1 MDGETL
7 SPAANR
13 HVPAALCGGATH
25 EVQRPAT
32 QSLPIVVAS
41 PHSGAAYSRA
51 FVESSPLD
59 LDLLR
64 RSEDCYVDRLGAGAV
79 AIGAPLLRALFP
91 RVFLDVNREPWEL
104 DPAMFDEPLPGYVKT
119 RTPRIAAGLGTIPR
133 LVGNGLEIYR
143 GKLTFREARR
153 RVESLHRPYHAELA
167 ALIEGTQRQ
176 FGHALLIDLHS
187 MPSASRGGRWFSGA
201 GGADIVLGDRY
212 GKACA
217 SCIPD
222 AAESHLRQR
231 GYTVVRNDPYS
242 GGYTTGRH
250 SRPGRG
256 RHALQ
261 VEINRAIYMDEA
273 TLAPGTDLPRVARD
287 LTALFACL
295 AAALPARPGFA

>member
-7 SPAANR
+7 SSAENRFVAA
-13 HVPAALCGGATH
+13 AACDGATH
-25 EVQRPAT
+25 EVQRPAA
-32 QSLPIVVAS
+32 QLLPIVVAS
-41 PHSGAAYSRA
+41 PHSGVAYSRA
-51 FVESSPLD
+51 FVDASPLD

-79 AIGAPLLRALFP
+79 AVGAPLLRALFP

-143 GKLTFREARR
+143 SKLTFREAQH
-153 RVESLHRPYHAELA
+153 RVESLHTPYHAELA
-167 ALIEGTQRQ
+167 ALIEGTHRR
-176 FGHALLIDLHS
+176 FGRALLIDLHS
-187 MPSASRGGRWFSGA
+187 MPSANRGGRWPRGA

-217 SCIPD
+217 SSIPE
-222 AAESHLRQR
+222 AAESHLRGL

-242 GGYTTGRH
+242 GGYTTRRHGR
-250 SRPGRG
+250 PADG

-287 LTALFACL
+287 LTALFKCL
-295 AAALPARPGFA
+295 AAALPARPGPA